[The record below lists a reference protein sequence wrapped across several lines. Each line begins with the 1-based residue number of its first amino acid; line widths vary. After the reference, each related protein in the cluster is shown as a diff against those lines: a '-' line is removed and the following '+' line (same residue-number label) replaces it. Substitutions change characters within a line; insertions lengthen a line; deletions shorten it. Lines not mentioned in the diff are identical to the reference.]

1 MSKSKELNELK
12 KRYENLTEE
21 IRELSEEELKE
32 VTGGVTDEDEEPIVW
47 ELWDVNKSS
56 GRARIPHEFL

>member
-12 KRYENLTEE
+12 KRYEDLTEE

-32 VTGGVTDEDEEPIVW
+32 VTGGQDPKWAQFYIAPALSLVYSAVD
-47 ELWDVNKSS
+47 K
-56 GRARIPHEFL
+56 

>member
-1 MSKSKELNELK
+1 MKTKEELNELK

-32 VTGGVTDEDEEPIVW
+32 VTGGQDPKWTQLYITAA
-47 ELWDVNKSS
+47 LSL
-56 GRARIPHEFL
+56 GGIQ

>member
-1 MSKSKELNELK
+1 MPKSKEELNELK

-32 VTGGVTDEDEEPIVW
+32 VTGGGATQQSEDLIIED
-47 ELWDVNKSS
+47 LSGWDKFDLSH
-56 GRARIPHEFL
+56 R

>member
-1 MSKSKELNELK
+1 MSKTKEELNELK

-32 VTGGVTDEDEEPIVW
+32 GTGGQGNTLTWWAVGTSIIAANIE
-47 ELWDVNKSS
+47 N
-56 GRARIPHEFL
+56 

>member
-1 MSKSKELNELK
+1 MKSREELNELK

-32 VTGGVTDEDEEPIVW
+32 VTGGQDPKWIT
-47 ELWDVNKSS
+47 LF
-56 GRARIPHEFL
+56 IPAALSLGYSAVDK

>member
-21 IRELSEEELKE
+21 IRELSEEELAQ
-32 VTGGVTDEDEEPIVW
+32 VTGGQDLKWITLFTTAAPNLGYVGPAVD
-47 ELWDVNKSS
+47 K
-56 GRARIPHEFL
+56 

>member
-1 MSKSKELNELK
+1 MSKSKEELNALK

-32 VTGGVTDEDEEPIVW
+32 VTGGITPGLMGPIAVAAYSYMS
-47 ELWDVNKSS
+47 LVPV
-56 GRARIPHEFL
+56 IQPPI

>member
-1 MSKSKELNELK
+1 MPKSKEELNELK

-32 VTGGVTDEDEEPIVW
+32 VTGGDHDFVQNSKLI
-47 ELWDVNKSS
+47 NMI
-56 GRARIPHEFL
+56 GF